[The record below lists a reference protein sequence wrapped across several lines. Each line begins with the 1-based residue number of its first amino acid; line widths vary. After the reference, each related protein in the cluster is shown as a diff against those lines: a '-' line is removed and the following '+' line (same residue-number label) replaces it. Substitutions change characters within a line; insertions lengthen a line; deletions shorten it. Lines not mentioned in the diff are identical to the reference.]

1 MNILIIQGGSNHD
14 LPSGED
20 TVILSD
26 WENLTKEHNVNIE
39 YIENPKG
46 ALKKIFGLVWSF
58 DNYARLNFF
67 LDKYSPDVVHF
78 HTVTP
83 YLSLSVLYAAKKFN
97 EAETLFPQSE
107 WAPKSALMAAYAY
120 YTQDYYSDTIAELE
134 RFIRV
139 YPLSKNLD
147 YVYYLL
153 GISYYEQIVDEKKD
167 LQSIIKAKEYF
178 KIVSKNYPNTNYS
191 LDAEYKIDLVNDTLA
206 SKEMY
211 IGRYYFDKKKW
222 IPAINRFRTVIDDYE
237 TTIYAQEA
245 LHRLVE
251 VHYILGLKDEAKKY
265 FIFTIAEYR
274 KCYYIPPTI
283 YARTDEDGLFIIT
296 HG

>member
-1 MNILIIQGGSNHD
+1 MNKFFLFIAFFAILISCSKEEIKESIIKEKSLD
-14 LPSGED
+14 LQVLEAYQEG
-20 TVILSD
+20 V
-26 WENLTKEHNVNIE
+26 K
-39 YIENPKG
+39 
-46 ALKKIFGLVWSF
+46 
-58 DNYARLNFF
+58 
-67 LDKYSPDVVHF
+67 
-78 HTVTP
+78 
-83 YLSLSVLYAAKKFN
+83 SLETGDVLYAAKKFN

-237 TTIYAQEA
+237 TTIYVQEA

-265 FIFTIAEYR
+265 AKLLGYNYQSSKWYEKSYSVFDKEYKENVKKR
-274 KCYYIPPTI
+274 DKKRSKKNKTLKKIKSLFSL
-283 YARTDEDGLFIIT
+283 DG
-296 HG
+296 

>member
-1 MNILIIQGGSNHD
+1 MNKFFLFISFFAILISCSKEEIKESIIKEKSLD
-14 LPSGED
+14 LQVLEAYQEG
-20 TVILSD
+20 V
-26 WENLTKEHNVNIE
+26 K
-39 YIENPKG
+39 
-46 ALKKIFGLVWSF
+46 
-58 DNYARLNFF
+58 
-67 LDKYSPDVVHF
+67 
-78 HTVTP
+78 
-83 YLSLSVLYAAKKFN
+83 SLETGDVLYAAKKFN

-265 FIFTIAEYR
+265 AKLLGYNYQSSKWYEKSYSVFDKEYKENVKKR
-274 KCYYIPPTI
+274 DKKRSKKNKTLKKIKSLFSL
-283 YARTDEDGLFIIT
+283 DG
-296 HG
+296 

>member
-1 MNILIIQGGSNHD
+1 MNKFFLFIALFAILISCSKEEIKESIIKEKSLD
-14 LPSGED
+14 LQVLEAYQEG
-20 TVILSD
+20 V
-26 WENLTKEHNVNIE
+26 K
-39 YIENPKG
+39 
-46 ALKKIFGLVWSF
+46 
-58 DNYARLNFF
+58 
-67 LDKYSPDVVHF
+67 
-78 HTVTP
+78 
-83 YLSLSVLYAAKKFN
+83 SLETGDVLYAAKKFN

-222 IPAINRFRTVIDDYE
+222 IPAINRFRIVIDDYE

-265 FIFTIAEYR
+265 AKLLGYNYQSSKWYEKSYSVFDKEYKENVKKR
-274 KCYYIPPTI
+274 DKKRSKKNKTLKKIKSLFSL
-283 YARTDEDGLFIIT
+283 DG
-296 HG
+296 

>member
-1 MNILIIQGGSNHD
+1 MNKFFLFIALFAILISCSKEEIKESIIKEKSLD
-14 LPSGED
+14 LQVLEAYQEG
-20 TVILSD
+20 V
-26 WENLTKEHNVNIE
+26 K
-39 YIENPKG
+39 
-46 ALKKIFGLVWSF
+46 
-58 DNYARLNFF
+58 
-67 LDKYSPDVVHF
+67 
-78 HTVTP
+78 
-83 YLSLSVLYAAKKFN
+83 SLETGDVLYAAKKFN

-265 FIFTIAEYR
+265 AKLLGYNYQSSKWYEKSYSVFDREYKENVKKR
-274 KCYYIPPTI
+274 SKKNKTLKKIKSLFSL
-283 YARTDEDGLFIIT
+283 DG
-296 HG
+296 

>member
-1 MNILIIQGGSNHD
+1 MNKFFLFIAFFAILISCSKEEIKESIIKEKSLD
-14 LPSGED
+14 LQVLEAYQEG
-20 TVILSD
+20 V
-26 WENLTKEHNVNIE
+26 K
-39 YIENPKG
+39 
-46 ALKKIFGLVWSF
+46 
-58 DNYARLNFF
+58 
-67 LDKYSPDVVHF
+67 
-78 HTVTP
+78 
-83 YLSLSVLYAAKKFN
+83 SLETGDVLYAAKKFN

-120 YTQDYYSDTIAELE
+120 YTQDYYLDTIAELE

-265 FIFTIAEYR
+265 AKLLGYNYQSSKWYEKSYSVFDKEYKENVKKR
-274 KCYYIPPTI
+274 DKKRSKKNKTLKKIKSLFSL
-283 YARTDEDGLFIIT
+283 DG
-296 HG
+296 